1 MSARFVHGLRIRQLT
16 ASGFSSRPRHVPSS
30 SRVITTTF
38 TFDASAYAP
47 ALAPASPPS
56 PTDSLVAAKMRDLLS
71 SLERVESNPSRP
83 WGHYVDLLNY
93 MGLEKLPLEVH
104 QLVLRKCVPPAKV
117 IRAAS
122 AREHRARYCPQ
133 APHAYENRLRIVMK
147 NIRSAGWQA
156 ELDDYH
162 FVLQQFAA
170 VGHYVGSRGVLQEM
184 AFAGLQPCTK
194 TYRLCL
200 QALAYRLTLPC
211 SEERRLTL
219 IEETTK
225 MARELIRDMRTR
237 KIPFT
242 SVNMD
247 LAIRILRETVDE
259 KGFDELIKFSY
270 GIDLAYPDRLP
281 LEVIER
287 QSATKAETSEAT
299 DLPFYPLQPLSTPGL
314 NVIVDMLGRTRRISK
329 MVQAFEVLTHPL
341 PKSGQSPT
349 SLFDEDEDDYSVNP
363 PSIPEPIYP
372 LPSAPPSSTTFQL
385 LIKHASRA
393 GHGLFARHYLVYAMR
408 LDRDEDR
415 RLKGNIRTLPVNQ
428 IAPPLLA
435 VNRNMFLPVFGLG
448 NREKRVELIRWTL
461 RMINRTLRRKRK
473 DLLWYTYKKAV
484 RYDRMIAPD
493 GGIFG
498 GGSEP
503 GDVPRVI
510 AACPSIT
517 DVILSPARS
526 FSDGDVLRG
535 TESTSSAS
543 LSSAIPAT
551 PPAGSSTAIAT
562 PTPTSR
568 PNPPPP
574 IPSTASSASPLSP
587 HQTRTSILD
596 IDLDSELS
604 HTPSPSRIFDINAHI
619 SLLQRDIEQ
628 LERLASDVEAVFGR
642 TVHRIKERLGRR
654 VWSGKD
660 VWLRDEQARVPVTK
674 EIWKEDVNFM
684 TPRVM
689 KLLRGQNQ
697 RQKSP
702 QL

>member
-30 SRVITTTF
+30 SRVITTTL
-38 TFDASAYAP
+38 TFDASAYTAP
-47 ALAPASPPS
+47 APSPS

-83 WGHYVDLLNY
+83 WGHYLDLLNY

-104 QLVLRKCVPPAKV
+104 QLVLRKCVPPANV

-133 APHAYENRLRIVMK
+133 APHAYENRLQIVMK

-170 VGHYVGSRGVLQEM
+170 VGHYVGSKGVLQEM
-184 AFAGLQPCTK
+184 AFAGLQPRTK

-211 SEERRLTL
+211 SEERRLIL

-225 MARELIRDMRTR
+225 TARELIRDMRTR

-242 SVNMD
+242 SANMD

-299 DLPFYPLQPLSTPGL
+299 DSPFYPLQPLSTPGL

-341 PKSGQSPT
+341 PK
-349 SLFDEDEDDYSVNP
+349 LDEDDYSANP
-363 PSIPEPIYP
+363 PSISEPIYP
-372 LPSAPPSSTTFQL
+372 LPSAPPNSSTFQL

-415 RLKGNIRTLPVNQ
+415 RLKGDLRTLPVNQ

-448 NREKRVELIRWTL
+448 NREKHVELIRWTL

-484 RYDRMIAPD
+484 RYDRMIALD
-493 GGIFG
+493 GGISG

-503 GDVPRVI
+503 GCVPRVI
-510 AACPSIT
+510 AACPSIA
-517 DVILSPARS
+517 DVVLSPTRS

-535 TESTSSAS
+535 AESTSSAS
-543 LSSAIPAT
+543 LASAIPA
-551 PPAGSSTAIAT
+551 AGSSTATAT
-562 PTPTSR
+562 PSPTSR

-574 IPSTASSASPLSP
+574 TLSTASSASPSP
-587 HQTRTSILD
+587 HKTRTSILD
-596 IDLDSELS
+596 VDLDSDLS
-604 HTPSPSRIFDINAHI
+604 HPPSPSRIFDINAHI

-642 TVHRIKERLGRR
+642 TIHRIKERLGRR

-660 VWLRDEQARVPVTK
+660 VWLRDEQARVPVAK
-674 EIWKEDVNFM
+674 EIWKEAVNFV
-684 TPRVM
+684 TPRVT
-689 KLLRGQNQ
+689 KLLRGHNQ
-697 RQKSP
+697 RHKSP
-702 QL
+702 QP